1 MASSKDDVLQ
11 FLDSLDTPEASS
23 TPTNATSAVSTDGT
37 SRDRTASSTSGTTV
51 GAGADTHQDEQ
62 SVLDFLDEITQSASA
77 PALAGPGAGV
87 GAGTAGAGADN
98 KATPPGSQG
107 KSIYDSSALPSRYL
121 QQQQQQQQQQP
132 PQQIDSRSSWLGSL
146 WSTASEAVKTTQTAV
161 QSSVKATMESQATK
175 NLEERVKGFV
185 NAENIGKIG
194 NDLKS
199 LTLSSMTTVLD
210 VIAPP
215 IAEHE
220 VVEVWLAHDMIGYVG
235 VESLVYRAFSK
246 VMEQTEGGDV
256 VVHQGAGTNQNE
268 DVAPEDRQL
277 NACEGYEQAIKL
289 AKANIE
295 HLIKTHYAP
304 EKYQQGSA
312 TARNPNTH
320 ASMCPVFMA
329 IQPCR
334 APRHGYTAST
344 KAGESENSNNN
355 SVIMEKDMVVSYV
368 IVLQDPTHKLE
379 FESCSQS
386 LPAHWL
392 LIPYEENEWVE
403 DRMVDC
409 IRLAVG
415 VIAQDYVWTRMKGDE
430 MQRLQIQEA
439 EAQAKQQLL
448 EQQQEQQQEAKAS
461 GQAELLTPSA

>member
-1 MASSKDDVLQ
+1 MSSSKDDVLQ
-11 FLDSLDTPEASS
+11 FLDSLDGDANTTPS
-23 TPTNATSAVSTDGT
+23 TGTDQTGATA
-37 SRDRTASSTSGTTV
+37 SRDRTVSASSASGLPAT
-51 GAGADTHQDEQ
+51 GAAPGGGADNQDEQ
-62 SVLDFLDEITQSASA
+62 SVLDFLDEITQSAST
-77 PALAGPGAGV
+77 PV
-87 GAGTAGAGADN
+87 DTTA

-107 KSIYDSSALPSRYL
+107 KSSFPNTTAALPSKYL
-121 QQQQQQQQQQP
+121 QQQQQQAAPQQQQ
-132 PQQIDSRSSWLGSL
+132 QQQAQVDSRSSWLGSL
-146 WSTASEAVKTTQTAV
+146 WSTASEAVKNTQTVV

-220 VVEVWLAHDMIGYVG
+220 VVEIWLAHDMVGYVG
-235 VESLVYRAFSK
+235 VEGLVYRAFSK

-256 VVHQGAGTNQNE
+256 IVHQGAGTNQNE
-268 DVAPEDRQL
+268 DVQPEDRQL
-277 NACEGYEQAIKL
+277 NACEGYEQAVKL

-295 HLIKTHYAP
+295 HLIKTHYDA
-304 EKYQQGSA
+304 EKHQSGA
-312 TARNPNTH
+312 DRNPVTL
-320 ASMCPVFMA
+320 ASNCPVFMA

-334 APRHGYTAST
+334 VPRHGYTKPAS
-344 KAGESENSNNN
+344 SEEKTL
-355 SVIMEKDMVVSYV
+355 EKDMFISYV

-415 VIAQDYVWTRMKGDE
+415 VVAQDYVWTRMKGDE
-430 MQRLQIQEA
+430 IQRLQILEV
-439 EAQAKQQLL
+439 EAQAKLQAEQQQQ
-448 EQQQEQQQEAKAS
+448 QQQEQTEQQDVKSAS
-461 GQAELLTPSA
+461 PTAANA

>member
-1 MASSKDDVLQ
+1 MSSSKDDVLQ
-11 FLDSLDTPEASS
+11 FLDSLDTTDVAVASANS
-23 TPTNATSAVSTDGT
+23 TSASNDGT
-37 SRDRTASSTSGTTV
+37 AARGRTASSTCGTTV
-51 GAGADTHQDEQ
+51 GASADNQDEQ
-62 SVLDFLDEITQSASA
+62 SVLDFLDEITQSASTPT
-77 PALAGPGAGV
+77 PAAS
-87 GAGTAGAGADN
+87 GADA
-98 KATPPGSQG
+98 KATPPNSQG
-107 KSIYDSSALPSRYL
+107 KSSLYDSTAALPSRYL
-121 QQQQQQQQQQP
+121 QQQQQQQQQ
-132 PQQIDSRSSWLGSL
+132 PQQQHQADSRSSWLGSL

-175 NLEERVKGFV
+175 SLEERVKGFV

-194 NDLKS
+194 HDLKS

-220 VVEVWLAHDMIGYVG
+220 VVEVWLAHDMVGYVG

-268 DVAPEDRQL
+268 DVNPEDRQL
-277 NACEGYEQAIKL
+277 NACEGYEQAVKL

-295 HLIKTHYAP
+295 HLIKSHYNP
-304 EKYQQGSA
+304 EQPQQGGA
-312 TARNPNTH
+312 TKNPNLH
-320 ASMCPVFMA
+320 ASTCPVFMA

-334 APRHGYTAST
+334 IPRHGYNSST
-344 KAGESENSNNN
+344 KATGTSETGASNL
-355 SVIMEKDMVVSYV
+355 IMEKDMFISYV

-430 MQRLQIQEA
+430 IQRLQMQEV

-448 EQQQEQQQEAKAS
+448 EQQQQQEQEATSS
-461 GQAELLTPSA
+461 GQAELNAPHV

>member
-1 MASSKDDVLQ
+1 MSSSKDDVLQ
-11 FLDSLDTPEASS
+11 FLDSLDGDANTTS
-23 TPTNATSAVSTDGT
+23 TTGTDQTGATA
-37 SRDRTASSTSGTTV
+37 SRDRTVSTSSASGLPTT
-51 GAGADTHQDEQ
+51 GAAPGGGADNQDEQ
-62 SVLDFLDEITQSASA
+62 SVLDFLDEITQSAST
-77 PALAGPGAGV
+77 PV
-87 GAGTAGAGADN
+87 DTT

-107 KSIYDSSALPSRYL
+107 KSSFSSTAALPSKYL
-121 QQQQQQQQQQP
+121 QQQQQAAPQQQQQ
-132 PQQIDSRSSWLGSL
+132 QQAQVDTRSSWLGSL
-146 WSTASEAVKTTQTAV
+146 WSTASEAVKNTQTVV

-185 NAENIGKIG
+185 TAENIGKIG

-220 VVEVWLAHDMIGYVG
+220 VVEIWLAHDMVGYVG
-235 VESLVYRAFSK
+235 VEGLVYRAFSK

-256 VVHQGAGTNQNE
+256 IVHQGAGTNQNE
-268 DVAPEDRQL
+268 DVQPEDRQL
-277 NACEGYEQAIKL
+277 NACEGYEQAVKL

-295 HLIKTHYAP
+295 HLIKTHYDA
-304 EKYQQGSA
+304 EKHQSGA
-312 TARNPNTH
+312 ARNPVTL
-320 ASMCPVFMA
+320 ASNCPVFMA

-334 APRHGYTAST
+334 VPRHGYTKPAS
-344 KAGESENSNNN
+344 SEEKTL
-355 SVIMEKDMVVSYV
+355 EKDMFISYV

-386 LPAHWL
+386 LPANWL

-430 MQRLQIQEA
+430 IQRLQIQEV
-439 EAQAKQQLL
+439 EAQAKLQAEQQQQQQQ
-448 EQQQEQQQEAKAS
+448 QQQEQQDVKPAS
-461 GQAELLTPSA
+461 PSVANA

>member
-1 MASSKDDVLQ
+1 MSSSKDDVLQ
-11 FLDSLDTPEASS
+11 FLDSLDGAD
-23 TPTNATSAVSTDGT
+23 TSATTGADQSGATA
-37 SRDRTASSTSGTTV
+37 SRDRTVSASSGVTAGGAGTT
-51 GAGADTHQDEQ
+51 GDNQDEQ
-62 SVLDFLDEITQSASA
+62 SVLDFLDEITQSASTPSA
-77 PALAGPGAGV
+77 V
-87 GAGTAGAGADN
+87 DTS
-98 KATPPGSQG
+98 KVTPPGSQG
-107 KSIYDSSALPSRYL
+107 KSSFYDSAAAPPSKYL
-121 QQQQQQQQQQP
+121 QQQQGAPQQQQHQQ
-132 PQQIDSRSSWLGSL
+132 QQAPVDTRSSWLGSL
-146 WSTASEAVKTTQTAV
+146 WSTASEAVKNTQTVV

-185 NAENIGKIG
+185 TAENIGKIG

-220 VVEVWLAHDMIGYVG
+220 VVEIWLAHDMVGYVG
-235 VESLVYRAFSK
+235 VEGLVYRAFSK

-256 VVHQGAGTNQNE
+256 IVHQGAGTNQNE
-268 DVAPEDRQL
+268 DVQPEDRQL
-277 NACEGYEQAIKL
+277 NACEGYEQAVKL

-295 HLIKTHYAP
+295 HLIKTHYDA
-304 EKYQQGSA
+304 EKHQSGA
-312 TARNPNTH
+312 AARNPVTLATN
-320 ASMCPVFMA
+320 CPVFMA

-334 APRHGYTAST
+334 VPRHGYTKPT
-344 KAGESENSNNN
+344 PTAGSEEK
-355 SVIMEKDMVVSYV
+355 ILEKDVFVSYV

-379 FESCSQS
+379 FESASQS

-430 MQRLQIQEA
+430 IQRLQIQEV
-439 EAQAKQQLL
+439 EAQAKL
-448 EQQQEQQQEAKAS
+448 QQEQQQQQQQQQEVKSAS
-461 GQAELLTPSA
+461 PSSATA

>member
-1 MASSKDDVLQ
+1 MSSKDDDVLQ
-11 FLDSLDTPEASS
+11 FLDSLDGATADTS
-23 TPTNATSAVSTDGT
+23 ATSATTSGSSTIPP
-37 SRDRTASSTSGTTV
+37 RDRTTSSSSG
-51 GAGADTHQDEQ
+51 GANNAGAASDAQDEQ
-62 SVLDFLDEITQSASA
+62 SVLDFLDEITQSASSTSTPA
-77 PALAGPGAGV
+77 PSTPA
-87 GAGTAGAGADN
+87 
-98 KATPPGSQG
+98 ATPA
-107 KSIYDSSALPSRYL
+107 SSAAPSRYL
-121 QQQQQQQQQQP
+121 QQQQQQKQRDDQQQQ
-132 PQQIDSRSSWLGSL
+132 QQQQQQTDSRASWLGSL

-161 QSSVKATMESQATK
+161 QSSVKATMESQAGKT
-175 NLEERVKGFV
+175 LEERVKGFV
-185 NAENIGKIG
+185 NVDNIGKIG

-220 VVEVWLAHDMIGYVG
+220 VVEIWLAHDMVGYVG

-256 VVHQGAGTNQNE
+256 IVHQGAGNQNE
-268 DVAPEDRQL
+268 DVEPENRQL
-277 NACEGYEQAIKL
+277 NACEGYEQAVKL

-295 HLIKTHYAP
+295 HLIKTHYDG
-304 EKYQQGSA
+304 EKHVA
-312 TARNPNTH
+312 AARNAATH
-320 ASMCPVFMA
+320 ATNCPVFMA

-334 APRHGYTAST
+334 VPRNGYKPST
-344 KAGESENSNNN
+344 SDPNAK
-355 SVIMEKDMVVSYV
+355 IPEKDMYVSYV

-379 FESCSQS
+379 FESVSQS

-430 MQRLQIQEA
+430 IQRLQIAEA
-439 EAQAKQQLL
+439 EAQAAQAAAETAAAGVVLATADVKVDST
-448 EQQQEQQQEAKAS
+448 APSDVKA
-461 GQAELLTPSA
+461 

>member
-1 MASSKDDVLQ
+1 MSSSKDDVLQ
-11 FLDSLDTPEASS
+11 FLDSLDNAPTDAPS
-23 TPTNATSAVSTDGT
+23 T
-37 SRDRTASSTSGTTV
+37 SSTSTNPGDGTTASLDKTTA
-51 GAGADTHQDEQ
+51 GAGTSGAQDEQ
-62 SVLDFLDEITQSASA
+62 SVLDFLDEITQSASSA
-77 PALAGPGAGV
+77 TTPAA
-87 GAGTAGAGADN
+87 TADS
-98 KATPPGSQG
+98 KVISPPGSQG
-107 KSIYDSSALPSRYL
+107 KPSMYDGSAALPSRYL
-121 QQQQQQQQQQP
+121 QQQQQQPAQHQQQQAA
-132 PQQIDSRSSWLGSL
+132 QAQVDTRASWLGSL

-161 QSSVKATMESQATK
+161 QHSVKATMESQTTK
-175 NLEERVKGFV
+175 SLEERVKGFV

-220 VVEVWLAHDMIGYVG
+220 VVEIWLAHDMVGYVG
-235 VESLVYRAFSK
+235 LEAIVHRAFSK
-246 VMEQTEGGDV
+246 VMEQTDGGDV
-256 VVHQGAGTNQNE
+256 IVHQGAGTTNPS
-268 DVAPEDRQL
+268 DDIAPEDRQL
-277 NACEGYEQAIKL
+277 NACEGYEQAVKL

-295 HLIKTHYAP
+295 HLVKTHYDA
-304 EKYQQGSA
+304 EKH
-312 TARNPNTH
+312 TAEAKNPNTN
-320 ASMCPVFMA
+320 ASTCPVFMA

-334 APRHGYTAST
+334 VPRHGYNATASEST
-344 KAGESENSNNN
+344 SVKA
-355 SVIMEKDMVVSYV
+355 MEKDTFISF
-368 IVLQDPTHKLE
+368 VLVLHDPTHKLE

-386 LPAHWL
+386 MPAQWL

-430 MQRLQIQEA
+430 VQRLQMQEA

-448 EQQQEQQQEAKAS
+448 DQQQKQEQDAKVS
-461 GQAELLTPSA
+461 GQAELNTPSNA